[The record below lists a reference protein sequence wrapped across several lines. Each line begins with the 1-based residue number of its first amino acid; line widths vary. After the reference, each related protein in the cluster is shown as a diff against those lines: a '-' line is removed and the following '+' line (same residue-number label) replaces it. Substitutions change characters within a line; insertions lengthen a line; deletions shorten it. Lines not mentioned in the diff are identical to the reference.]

1 MFQFISPVHTNEHTA
16 HSKQLNIFVSC
27 VAREKRTHSY
37 KHILKMQ
44 AAAQI
49 NDISTL
55 IFCDKTTHLDG
66 WIYLGSMYILQQDM
80 LHNKGKCDKMGKY
93 I

>member
-1 MFQFISPVHTNEHTA
+1 
-16 HSKQLNIFVSC
+16 
-27 VAREKRTHSY
+27 
-37 KHILKMQ
+37 MQ

-93 I
+93 IWGRVVINEGKATEEEGTSIWQGHISSQRMQLLL